1 MPLTVV
7 DLCNMALAHLR
18 QRPVAAGPDGMPLGN
33 TPEAYNAR
41 QFYDVALREAFRAYD
56 WPFARQFVAGQ
67 QIAGAAVP
75 NWKYAYEVPPQVEM
89 VRHVVQNDRT
99 EAPVQF
105 KLMRTNAGGNGRPA
119 IFCNEDGVWLSC
131 TLYFADPSI
140 YPSDF
145 IEFSSLL
152 LASHL
157 AMPIT
162 GKAELMMGM
171 RKMAEDAGKR
181 AALAAQSS
189 EAEGDGESVPRDIPR
204 TQQVPVDVANAA
216 LALLGQDAIVA
227 FGDRT
232 KAGDMVRRFYRQA
245 IDATMRAVDWP
256 FARSYIRGV
265 PSPVPGGMTE
275 WLYAFSYPA
284 DIYDVRYIQQTA
296 PGQDIRFQVRRPG
309 GVGTPR
315 LIYSNLP
322 APTFVCTAYV
332 ADASEYSAEFITA
345 AAARLAAMMALP
357 ITGKADIAQ
366 GMAENAARE
375 AAAAVATMSRLEAPD
390 MGAEPEAD
398 SYNPN
403 AGHVQ
408 IANLALGHLA
418 QPPIMAFSE
427 HTKAGEWCR
436 RFYRQAFTAALRA
449 VDWPFAR
456 VVTAAVRSDAPPI
469 PGWRYAFAYPD
480 NCAALRAVPLQ
491 YPLDHEVRF
500 KIVGRAIYANRP
512 AMPLCYTRA
521 DPDPASFDPEFVN
534 LVSYELAALIG
545 APLTGKGDATVMMA
559 SMAKATRDKARAD
572 AMNEEPNETE
582 DRVPDWLA
590 ARGVPSLTREDRERA
605 AYGYGWGRQAAP
617 WGALPGGPQ
626 VNPTPPMIT
635 GPGPGS
641 AILPAYIPGLTAPV
655 EPPAPLL
662 SSSDWW
668 VESVGGRIERDG
680 RLVVDDPSQ
689 HYVEPEYD
697 IQEDN

>member
-1 MPLTVV
+1 
-7 DLCNMALAHLR
+7 
-18 QRPVAAGPDGMPLGN
+18 
-33 TPEAYNAR
+33 
-41 QFYDVALREAFRAYD
+41 
-56 WPFARQFVAGQ
+56 
-67 QIAGAAVP
+67 
-75 NWKYAYEVPPQVEM
+75 
-89 VRHVVQNDRT
+89 
-99 EAPVQF
+99 
-105 KLMRTNAGGNGRPA
+105 MRTSVGGADRRA

-131 TLYFADPSI
+131 TRFIADPSE

-145 IEFSSLL
+145 VEFASLT

-189 EAEGDGESVPRDIPR
+189 ETDGDGESVPRDVPR
-204 TQQVPVDVANAA
+204 AQQVPVDVANAA

-232 KAGDMVRRFYRQA
+232 KAGDMVRRFYRLA
-245 IDATMRAVDWP
+245 IDATAKAYDWP
-256 FARSYIRGV
+256 FARVYI
-265 PSPVPGGMTE
+265 PGANAGLPGNDQGWTNA
-275 WLYAFSYPA
+275 YAYPPN
-284 DIYDVRYIQQTA
+284 IYDVRRVVQTIE
-296 PGQDIRFQVRRPG
+296 GEDLRFQVRRVG
-309 GVGTPR
+309 GAETDRFILTRKAGAV
-315 LIYSNLP
+315 
-322 APTFVCTAYV
+322 FVCTGYV
-332 ADASEYSAEFITA
+332 DDATEYPAEFISA
-345 AAARLAAMMALP
+345 ASARLAAMMALP
-357 ITGKADIAQ
+357 MLGKADIAQ
-366 GMAENAARE
+366 AMAENAARE
-375 AAAAVATMSRLEAPD
+375 MALSMATMQRTEQSD
-390 MGAEPEAD
+390 MGSEPYQDDFSEND
-398 SYNPN
+398 K
-403 AGHVQ
+403 HVS

-418 QPPIMAFSE
+418 QPTIMAFSE
-427 HTKAGEWCR
+427 HTKGAEWCR

-456 VVTAAVRSDAPPI
+456 VVTNAIRSDAPPI
-469 PGWRYAFAYPD
+469 PGWRYAFAYPE

-521 DPDPASFDPEFVN
+521 DPDPTTFDPEFVN
-534 LVSYELAALIG
+534 LVSYELAALLG
-545 APLTGKGDATVMMA
+545 PALTGKGDATVMMMN
-559 SMAKATRDKARAD
+559 MAKATRDKARAD

-590 ARGVPSLTREDRERA
+590 ARGIPSLTREDRERA
-605 AYGYGWGRQAAP
+605 AYGYGWGRQNGP

-635 GPGPGS
+635 GPGPGT

-680 RLVVDDPSQ
+680 SLVVDDPSQ

>member
-7 DLCNMALAHLR
+7 DLSNMALAHIR
-18 QRPVAAGPDGMPLGN
+18 QRPVTGDVNGAIGD
-33 TPEAYNAR
+33 TPEAVNCHR
-41 QFYDVALREAFRAYD
+41 FYEVALREAHRAFD
-56 WPFARQFVAGQ
+56 WPFARQFIQGVK
-67 QIAGAAVP
+67 IAGAGVP
-75 NWKYAYEVPPQVEM
+75 NWKFAYEFPDGVEI

-105 KLMRTNAGGNGRPA
+105 KLMRTGVGGVDRRA

-131 TLYFADPSI
+131 TRYIADPAE
-140 YPSDF
+140 YPADF
-145 IEFSSLL
+145 VEFASLT

-232 KAGDMVRRFYRQA
+232 KAGDLVRRFYRQA
-245 IDATMRAVDWP
+245 IDATAKAYDWP
-256 FARSYIRGV
+256 FARVYLPLSQI
-265 PSPVPGGMTE
+265 PAPVNDKGWVCAYT
-275 WLYAFSYPA
+275 YPA
-284 DIYDVRYIQQTA
+284 DIYDVRRITQA
-296 PGQDIRFQVRRPG
+296 FPGEDTRFQIRRYG
-309 GVGTPR
+309 DGNTDR
-315 LIYSNLP
+315 IILSNK
-322 APTFVCTAYV
+322 ANATFVCTAYIN
-332 ADASEYSAEFITA
+332 DASEYPVEFINA
-345 AAARLAAMMALP
+345 ASARLAAMLALP
-357 ITGKADIAQ
+357 VTGKAEIANA
-366 GMAENAARE
+366 MAEHAARE
-375 AAAAVATMSRLEAPD
+375 MAMAIASMQQTEQSD
-390 MGAEPEAD
+390 MGSEPD
-398 SYNPN
+398 QTLFDPN
-403 AGHVQ
+403 DTHTN

-418 QPPIMAFSE
+418 QPTIATFSE

-436 RFYRQAFTAALRA
+436 RFYRQAFVAALRG

-456 VVTAAVRSDAPPI
+456 VVTDAIRSDAPPI
-469 PGWRYAFAYPD
+469 PGWRYAFAYPE
-480 NCAALRAVPLQ
+480 NCAALRSVPLN

-500 KIVGRAIYANRP
+500 KVVGRAIYANRP

-545 APLTGKGDATVMMA
+545 PALTGKGDATVMM
-559 SMAKATRDKARAD
+559 MNLAKATRDKARAD

-590 ARGVPSLTREDRERA
+590 ARGVPSLTREDRERS
-605 AYGYGWGRQAAP
+605 AYGYGWGRQNGP
-617 WGALPGGPQ
+617 WVALPGGPQ

-680 RLVVDDPSQ
+680 SLVVDDPSQ

>member
-7 DLCNMALAHLR
+7 DLCNMALAHIR
-18 QRPVAAGPDGMPLGN
+18 QRPVAGDASGALGD
-33 TPEAYNAR
+33 TPEATNCR
-41 QFYDVALREAFRAYD
+41 RFYDVALREAHRAFD
-56 WPFARQFVAGQ
+56 WPFTRQFIQGVK
-67 QIAGAAVP
+67 IAGAGVP
-75 NWKYAYEVPPQVEM
+75 NWKFAYEIPNGVELI
-89 VRHVVQNDRT
+89 RHVVQNDRT

-105 KLMRTNAGGNGRPA
+105 KLMRTSVGGADRRA

-131 TLYFADPSI
+131 TRYIADPSE

-145 IEFSSLL
+145 VEFASLT

-189 EAEGDGESVPRDIPR
+189 ETDGEGNNPPRDAPR

-245 IDATMRAVDWP
+245 IDMTMRAVDWP
-256 FARSYIRGV
+256 FARAYIAGA
-265 PSPVPGGMTE
+265 PTALPANDQGWTSA
-275 WLYAFSYPA
+275 YAYPA
-284 DIYDVRYIQQTA
+284 DIYDVRRIVQTVA
-296 PGQDIRFQVRRPG
+296 GEDIRFQIRRPG
-309 GVGTPR
+309 GSGTDR
-315 LIYSNLP
+315 LILSNK
-322 APTFVCTAYV
+322 AGATFVCTAYV
-332 ADASEYSAEFITA
+332 SDAAEYPAEFITA

-357 ITGKADIAQ
+357 ITGKADVAQ

-375 AAAAVATMSRLEAPD
+375 AAAAMASMSRLEAPD

-398 SYNPN
+398 SYDPN

-456 VVTAAVRSDAPPI
+456 VVTAAIRSDAPPI
-469 PGWRYAFAYPD
+469 PGWRYAFAYPE

-545 APLTGKGDATVMMA
+545 APLTGKGDATVMMMN
-559 SMAKATRDKARAD
+559 MAKATRDKARAD

-590 ARGVPSLTREDRERA
+590 ARGVPSLTREDRERS
-605 AYGYGWGRQAAP
+605 AYGYGRDRQIAP
-617 WGALPGGPQ
+617 WGALPGSPQ

-635 GPGPGS
+635 GPGPGTS
-641 AILPAYIPGLTAPV
+641 ILPAYIPGLTAPV

-680 RLVVDDPSQ
+680 SLVVDDPSQ